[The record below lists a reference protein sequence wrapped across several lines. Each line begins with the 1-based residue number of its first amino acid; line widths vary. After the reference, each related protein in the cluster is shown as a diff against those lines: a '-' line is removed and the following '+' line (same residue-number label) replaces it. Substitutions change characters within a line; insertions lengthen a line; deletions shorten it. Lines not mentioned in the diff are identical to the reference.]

1 MRILSFIL
9 LFFGILDHGYGQSL
23 NYSDIFG
30 DDWKKASV
38 YVTENREW
46 MEVFLVRNNIPYP
59 EAIAVIFPELVRYSA
74 LRDKMETSI
83 LKTLYVNLGET
94 YANFSIGV
102 FQMKPSFAAY
112 IREET
117 KPVSGKYS
125 EITFKKSKNYDD
137 IRDFRKEIVADLEDP
152 AQQLKYLAAFFFLCE
167 KRYRVSRMDEPDRI
181 KFLAAAYNCGIDK
194 DRKSIENMTGK
205 KFFNTKL
212 FRTENYSYAD
222 VSLFW
227 YNQNKT
233 EK

>member
-1 MRILSFIL
+1 MRILSFFL
-9 LFFGILDHGYGQSL
+9 LFFGILDPGYGQAL
-23 NYSDIFG
+23 NYDNIFG
-30 DDWKKASV
+30 DDWRKASV

-46 MEVFLVRNNIPYP
+46 MEPYLEKNNIPYP
-59 EAIAVIFPELVRYSA
+59 EAIAVIFPELVRYSS
-74 LRDKMETSI
+74 LRDKMEISI

-112 IREET
+112 IREES

-167 KRYRVSRMDEPDRI
+167 KKYRVSRMDESDRI

-194 DRKSIENMTGK
+194 DRKSIEEMTGK

-222 VSLFW
+222 VSLYW